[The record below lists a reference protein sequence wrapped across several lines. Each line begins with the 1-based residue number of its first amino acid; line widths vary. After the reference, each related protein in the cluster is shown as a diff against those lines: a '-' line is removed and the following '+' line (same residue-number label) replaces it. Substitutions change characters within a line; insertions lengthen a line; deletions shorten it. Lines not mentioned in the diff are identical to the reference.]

1 MMAKNSSHGT
11 PEQFEH
17 LVRQRIEELSGSVE
31 STTSITADTDESGL
45 FADPNGVIGDA
56 GELYTYQELKQM
68 YDDGIADG
76 DQWFASYPT
85 FEHWYR
91 QIVLGYL
98 TRVTSEADLVNDDE
112 DELGSWKLLGSKQVL
127 DTDGFWTD
135 YTLWVNN
142 ETGTYVCI
150 FGDNDIYTPETA
162 SPDFETESKFEAY
175 EWFEDYDT
183 GELEGE
189 DDIYDEIH
197 GSVSSGRS
205 PVVAKDNGIEN
216 PGYVSLIIDIIPDL
230 LTGDGIA
237 DEVTKVSQAEG
248 SIVFTFKKDGD
259 TYTARFPEY
268 ELTGSDP
275 DDLPDDEWLIE
286 DAARDAISGINA
298 ATNTC
303 NMPSTID
310 ADMEETSDYMDVVI
324 ESADDLG
331 NAVSF
336 TNIKDVIDWLNR
348 KGIDTTKHRY
358 ELEAEEYRRYES
370 GPTYR
375 YRFTAPGDWVAYV
388 AMQLHRDMSPN
399 AVVEYINDYFDNEE
413 ELAEISSI
421 PAIRDTAAMSWW
433 GDGDDFIHYL
443 KNLDTGEMLYQTDD
457 SMYEE
462 YDDDDYDVE

>member
-31 STTSITADTDESGL
+31 STTSITADTNESGL

-68 YDDGIADG
+68 YDDGIADD

-112 DELGSWKLLGSKQVL
+112 EDLGSWKLLGSKQVL

-162 SPDFETESKFEAY
+162 SPDFETESEFEAY

-197 GSVSSGRS
+197 
-205 PVVAKDNGIEN
+205 
-216 PGYVSLIIDIIPDL
+216 
-230 LTGDGIA
+230 
-237 DEVTKVSQAEG
+237 
-248 SIVFTFKKDGD
+248 
-259 TYTARFPEY
+259 
-268 ELTGSDP
+268 
-275 DDLPDDEWLIE
+275 
-286 DAARDAISGINA
+286 
-298 ATNTC
+298 
-303 NMPSTID
+303 
-310 ADMEETSDYMDVVI
+310 
-324 ESADDLG
+324 
-331 NAVSF
+331 
-336 TNIKDVIDWLNR
+336 
-348 KGIDTTKHRY
+348 
-358 ELEAEEYRRYES
+358 
-370 GPTYR
+370 
-375 YRFTAPGDWVAYV
+375 
-388 AMQLHRDMSPN
+388 
-399 AVVEYINDYFDNEE
+399 DYFDNEE